1 MLLLHR
7 EQRKTAFIFH
17 YLTIIMA
24 IREILKYPNPILR
37 KKAEKVTEFDDSLQ
51 ELIADMAETMYDAP
65 GVGLAAPQIGVSLQ
79 LLVMDITTKE
89 EEPELIVF
97 VNPELSEGEGSELEE
112 EGCLSVVELSAKVKR
127 FTKIRVKTQDAE
139 GNHLD
144 FIAED
149 WFARVIQ
156 HEVDHLNGTLFI
168 DHLSSLK
175 RAMYKKKRKKQL
187 AQEKA

>member
-1 MLLLHR
+1 
-7 EQRKTAFIFH
+7 
-17 YLTIIMA
+17 MA

-37 KKAEKVTEFDDSLQ
+37 KKAEKVTEFDDALQ
-51 ELIADMAETMYDAP
+51 ELIVDMAETMYDAP
-65 GVGLAAPQIGVSLQ
+65 GVGLAAPQVGVSQQ
-79 LLVMDITTKE
+79 LLVMDITTQD
-89 EEPELIVF
+89 EEPELLVF
-97 VNPELSEGEGSELEE
+97 VNPEISEGEGSDLEE
-112 EGCLSVVELSAKVKR
+112 EGCLSVVELTAKVKR
-127 FTKIRVKTQDAE
+127 FTKIRVKAQDAE
-139 GNHLD
+139 GNPLD

>member
-1 MLLLHR
+1 
-7 EQRKTAFIFH
+7 
-17 YLTIIMA
+17 MA
-24 IREILKYPNPILR
+24 IREILKYPNPTLR
-37 KKAEKVTEFDDSLQ
+37 KKATQVTDFGDTLQ
-51 ELIADMAETMYDAP
+51 ELVADMAETMYDAP

-79 LLVMDITTKE
+79 LLIMDVTDKE
-89 EEPELIVF
+89 EEPELIILA
-97 VNPELSEGEGSELEE
+97 NPEISEGEGSDIDE
-112 EGCLSVVELSAKVKR
+112 EGCLSVVELTAKVKR
-127 FTKIRVKTQDAE
+127 FAKIRVKAQDGE
-139 GNHLD
+139 GTPLD

-187 AQEKA
+187 AQEQAS